1 MPPSAPSWFD
11 QLWDLLVPGT
21 TEEFWA
27 TVAGLAGVVVAL
39 VAFRGLKSL
48 KAVVAQ
54 AMREGRTC
62 AIQRCEEWA
71 TKVIPRNGEIYRKL
85 ADGKV
90 ALFVPSLAEVKFDS
104 ELPPELAA
112 RAKAWWD
119 ALPPEVPKLIVEHM
133 NALEA
138 WAMYFT
144 SGVADRDLAFGPCA
158 PTYVTTVGRY
168 YAFLLVLRSGQGAGK
183 FPNTVLLFQEWYHK
197 LDRER
202 KDGEMKRLDEQM
214 KQLQSK
220 GPGVTLPPMLGTK
233 L

>member
-1 MPPSAPSWFD
+1 MFD
-11 QLWDLLVPGT
+11 HLIDLVVPRT
-21 TEEFWA
+21 TQEFW
-27 TVAGLAGVVVAL
+27 TSVEGLAGVVVV
-39 VAFRGLKSL
+39 VAAIRGLKSL

-62 AIQRCEEWA
+62 AIHRCEEWA

-85 ADGKV
+85 AEGKV
-90 ALFVPSLAEVKFDS
+90 ALFVPSLAEVKFES
-104 ELPPELAA
+104 EVQPALAS
-112 RAKAWWD
+112 RANVWWD
-119 ALPPEVPKLIVEHM
+119 ALPPDVPRLIVEHM

-138 WAMYFT
+138 WSMYFT

-168 YAFLLVLRSGQGAGK
+168 YAFLLVMRSGQGAGK

-202 KDGEMKRLDEQM
+202 KAGEMKRLDEQM

-220 GPGVTLPPMLGTK
+220 GPGVTLPPMLGTD